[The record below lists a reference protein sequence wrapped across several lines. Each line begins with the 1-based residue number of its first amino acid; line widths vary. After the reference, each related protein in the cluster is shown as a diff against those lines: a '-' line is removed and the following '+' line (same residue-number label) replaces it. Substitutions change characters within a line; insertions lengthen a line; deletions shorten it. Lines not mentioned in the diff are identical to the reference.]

1 MLLCFFLFGHFQDL
15 FFVFMFAVSMYGFS
29 DGSVGKESTCNAGD
43 SSSIPGSERSAGERD
58 MLPTPVFLGVSCG
71 SAGKEWILFYLS
83 SILFCFLS

>member
-71 SAGKEWILFYLS
+71 SAGKE
-83 SILFCFLS
+83 